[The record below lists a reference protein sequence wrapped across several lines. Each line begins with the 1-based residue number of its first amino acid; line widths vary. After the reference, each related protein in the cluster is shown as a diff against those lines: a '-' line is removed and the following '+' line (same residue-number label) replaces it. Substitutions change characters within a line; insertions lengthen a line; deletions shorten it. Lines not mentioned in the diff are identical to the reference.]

1 MSDFFKIADVSF
13 SIKSVLENHTYERNV
28 RFDHWTTTLVNLED
42 GESMEFDYHQGE
54 GFGCKEPKIENVLHC
69 LLQDYYSFEDS
80 SDAADLADN
89 YGYDYDTEED
99 IAKVDDI
106 WNKLEKNHEN
116 FSRVAGE
123 VIEELEEYF
132 QDY

>member
-54 GFGCKEPKIENVLHC
+54 AYGCREPEIKDVLYA
-69 LLQDYYSFEDS
+69 LLQDYYSFEGS
-80 SDAADLADN
+80 SDAADLAYS
-89 YGYDYDTEED
+89 YGYEYDTKED
-99 IAKVDDI
+99 IAKVDKI
-106 WNKLEKNHEN
+106 WDSLKKNHKN